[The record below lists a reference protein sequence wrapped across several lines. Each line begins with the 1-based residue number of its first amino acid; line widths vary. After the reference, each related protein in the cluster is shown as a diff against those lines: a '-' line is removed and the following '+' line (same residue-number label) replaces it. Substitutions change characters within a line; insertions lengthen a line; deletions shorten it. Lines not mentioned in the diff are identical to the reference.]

1 MNEYQSPL
9 TLRYASDEM
18 KKIFSPHQK
27 YKIWRRLWV
36 ALANAEKKL
45 GLPITEDQIE
55 ELKAHIEDIDF
66 EKVRFYEKETR
77 HEVMAHI
84 LAYGD
89 ICPKA
94 KGIIHL
100 GATSAYVMDNGD
112 LIQALEGLKLIK
124 ARLIILIEKLHHLA
138 FKTADIPCLGF
149 THFQPAQPTTFGK
162 RASLWLQDFIYDFK
176 DLAHLMETFSFLGAK
191 GAVGSQASFL
201 ILFEGDREKVVALDQ
216 LIAEEM
222 GFHQLY
228 LISSQTFTRKQD
240 MRLLNVLASLAASV
254 HKCATDLRL
263 LSHLNE
269 VEEPFKSMQVGS
281 SAMPYKRNPIF
292 LERACSLARYVMS
305 LWNNPAYTASLQ
317 WLERSLDDS
326 ANRRLTI
333 PEAFLT
339 TDSIISLMATVID
352 KLEVFPKIIEKHLEK
367 QLPLL
372 GMEHILAA
380 ASLKGKERGKIHEKL
395 RQHAFSSTKQQR
407 EEGEGDSL
415 IERIS
420 QDKEIGLSKEE
431 LQAILNP
438 QDLIGCSKQQV
449 FEFLKLEVAPL
460 LKKNLTL
467 KTTLPNLEI

>member
-9 TLRYASDEM
+9 TVRYASDEM
-18 KKIFSPHQK
+18 KQIFSPHQK
-27 YKIWRRLWV
+27 YKTWRHLWV
-36 ALANAEKKL
+36 VLAHAQKKL
-45 GLPITEDQIE
+45 GLPITSDQIE
-55 ELKAHIEDIDF
+55 ELKAHVDDIDF
-66 EKVRFYEKETR
+66 EKVRLYEKEMR
-77 HEVMAHI
+77 HEVMSHI

-89 ICPKA
+89 VCPKA

-112 LIQALEGLKLIK
+112 LIQIQKGLKLIK
-124 ARLIILIEKLHHLA
+124 GRLIILIEKLHHLA
-138 FKTADIPCLGF
+138 FKTAEIPCLGF
-149 THFQPAQPTTFGK
+149 THFQPAQPTTLGK
-162 RASLWLQDFIYDFK
+162 RVSLWLQDFLHDFK
-176 DLAHLMETFSFLGAK
+176 DLSYLMHTFPFLGAK

-201 ILFEGDREKVVALDQ
+201 ALFEGDRKKVAALDQ

-240 MRLLNVLASLAASV
+240 VRLLNVLASLASSV

-269 VEEPFKSMQVGS
+269 VEEPFQEMQVGS

-292 LERACSLARYVMS
+292 LERACSLARYIIS

-333 PEAFLT
+333 PEAFLAA
-339 TDSIISLMATVID
+339 DSIINLMATVIHGL
-352 KLEVFPKIIEKHLEK
+352 KFFPKIMEKHLEK
-367 QLPLL
+367 QLPFL

-380 ASLKGKERGKIHEKL
+380 ASLKGKERGTIHEKL
-395 RQHAFSSTKQQR
+395 RQYAFFATKQKR
-407 EEGEGDSL
+407 EEGEEEDL
-415 IERIS
+415 LERIAKD
-420 QDKEIGLSKEE
+420 QDIGLSKEE
-431 LQAILNP
+431 LKSILTPKN
-438 QDLIGCSKQQV
+438 LIGCSKEQV
-449 FEFLKLEVAPL
+449 LEFLKLEVAPL
-460 LKKNLTL
+460 LKENLTL
-467 KTTLPNLEI
+467 KTTMPNLEV